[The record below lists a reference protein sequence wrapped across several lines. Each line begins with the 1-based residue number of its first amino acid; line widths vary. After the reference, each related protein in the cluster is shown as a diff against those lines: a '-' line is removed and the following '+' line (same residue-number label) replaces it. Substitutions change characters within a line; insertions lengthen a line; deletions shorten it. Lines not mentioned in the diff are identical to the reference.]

1 MFETW
6 KSWRFKKSDQKL
18 NVPRRTTTTRKTL
31 QPIAWPW
38 LVKSLWKVTLHCLAL
53 CLFSGMVL
61 EWVWYLCSSWSCCS
75 CWDLLLQ
82 MFLPT
87 THLEYPRVGWS
98 LLDEVLLV
106 LYQLDYF
113 LQCILAALAT
123 AARKY
128 LTPCLYPPR
137 INIPSQAN

>member
-1 MFETW
+1 
-6 KSWRFKKSDQKL
+6 
-18 NVPRRTTTTRKTL
+18 
-31 QPIAWPW
+31 
-38 LVKSLWKVTLHCLAL
+38 
-53 CLFSGMVL
+53 
-61 EWVWYLCSSWSCCS
+61 
-75 CWDLLLQ
+75 

-137 INIPSQAN
+137 INIPSQANQQLQNHGILIFLSDQSFKALLYCLSYLAILWFGKSYVFFAIIRTDFFRHLKAKYASSETICQEEKSEENVLSKCGH